1 MTVRNLRNRAAASAL
16 PSILTS
22 RWGED
27 LFALSQR
34 RNPFFLE
41 DPDTLR
47 FIDAGDTL
55 TLRSGTRRADF
66 KITDVDRNRFIPR
79 KDLTYTIHTKY
90 KILITYKK

>member
-1 MTVRNLRNRAAASAL
+1 ME
-16 PSILTS
+16 
-22 RWGED
+22 ED

-41 DPDTLR
+41 DLDVLR

-55 TLRSGTRRADF
+55 TLRSGTRHADF
-66 KITDVDRNRFIPR
+66 EITDVDRNRFIPR